1 MNDKKH
7 SFTLRLPPDL
17 FASLTH
23 IKKITGQ
30 SITSQLLETA
40 MQREVEFD
48 RRLTHQRQVRNN
60 VMNSV

>member
-1 MNDKKH
+1 MNEERH
-7 SFTLRLPPDL
+7 PFTLRLPPDL

-40 MQREVEFD
+40 IQREGEFEK
-48 RRLTHQRQVRNN
+48 RLIHQRQVRTN